1 MYIDAIRLQGF
12 RNYTESAARFSPGI
26 NVIAGRN
33 AQGKTNLLEAIY
45 VLSTGRS
52 FRTRSDRELMGF
64 ASHETRVTA
73 SGEADGREQRLELT
87 LRRGRRREMTVNG
100 VKRRTSQD
108 FAGVF
113 AAVLFCP
120 DDLELIRGPAA
131 VRRRL
136 MDDCICQLRPRY
148 AAALGEYVKACE
160 GKTRILRDWEEKPS
174 LLPLLDDY
182 NLRLCQLGAEL
193 IHYRAAFLERL
204 APECAK
210 IHADFSGG
218 ERLELHYATVKTV
231 TDPLAPVQA
240 ILPQLMEHQQSH
252 REAELASGLCLSGA
266 HKDDI
271 EIRINGAEAKSYASQ
286 GQTRTA
292 ALSVKLAELEIHRSS
307 RGEYP
312 LLLLDDV
319 LSELD
324 AYRQDFVLNRVGGGQ
339 VFITCCEDEKV
350 AKRTGGRVL
359 TVENGSISGSPLD

>member
-1 MYIDAIRLQGF
+1 MYIDTIRLQGF
-12 RNYTESAARFSPGI
+12 RNYAESEARFAPGI

-45 VLSTGRS
+45 VLSSGRS
-52 FRTRSDRELMGF
+52 FRARSDKELMGF
-64 ASHETRVTA
+64 DAQETRIAA
-73 SGEADGREQRLELT
+73 SGVSDGREQRLEVT

-100 VKRRTSQD
+100 VRKKTSLD

-113 AAVLFCP
+113 SAILFCP
-120 DDLELIRGPAA
+120 DDLELIRGSASL
-131 VRRRL
+131 RRRL
-136 MDDCICQLRPRY
+136 MDESISQLRPRY
-148 AAALGEYVKACE
+148 AAALSEFNKAYE
-160 GKTRILRDWEEKPS
+160 GKTRILRDWEETPS

-182 NLRLCQLGAEL
+182 NQRLCELGAEL
-193 IHYRAAFLERL
+193 IHYRAAFLQRL

-210 IHADFSGG
+210 IHGEFSGG
-218 ERLELHYATVKTV
+218 ERLELKYTTVKTV
-231 TDPLAPVQA
+231 TDPLSPVSV
-240 ILPQLMEHQQSH
+240 ILPQLMEHQRSH
-252 REAELASGLCLSGA
+252 REAELASRLCLSGA

-271 EIRINGAEAKSYASQ
+271 EISINGSPAKSYASQ

-292 ALSVKLAELEIHRSS
+292 ALSVKLAELEIHKSA

-359 TVENGSISGSPLD
+359 TVENGRIS

>member
-1 MYIDAIRLQGF
+1 MFIDTIRLQGF
-12 RNYTESAARFSPGI
+12 RNYLESEAQFAPGI

-45 VLSTGRS
+45 VLSAGRS
-52 FRTRSDRELMGF
+52 FRARSDKELMGF
-64 ASHETRVTA
+64 DAQETRITA

-100 VKRRTSQD
+100 VKKKTSLD

-120 DDLELIRGPAA
+120 DDLELIRGSASL
-131 VRRRL
+131 RRRL
-136 MDDCICQLRPRY
+136 MDESISQLRPRY
-148 AAALGEYVKACE
+148 AAALAQFNKAYE
-160 GKTRILRDWEEKPS
+160 GKTRILRDWEENPS

-182 NLRLCQLGAEL
+182 NQRLCELGAEL

-204 APECAK
+204 GPESAK
-210 IHADFSGG
+210 IHGEFSGG
-218 ERLELHYATVKTV
+218 EKLELKYTTVKTV
-231 TDPLAPVQA
+231 TDPLAPASV
-240 ILPQLMEHQQSH
+240 ILPQLMEHQRTH
-252 REAELASGLCLSGA
+252 REAELASRLCLSGA

-271 EIRINGAEAKSYASQ
+271 EISINGSPAKAYASQ

-292 ALSVKLAELEIHRSS
+292 ALSVKLAELELHKSA

-359 TVENGSISGSPLD
+359 TVENGRIS